1 MAAKRSGLGRGLD
14 ALFPEKKTQEK
25 VQKAE
30 IKKESKTELKAN
42 VSVENKKEDTLA
54 NKLVNNEKEE
64 KGKGETVKVVSQE
77 PLSLENQVKLVKI
90 SLNHLTVVVVL
101 N

>member
-54 NKLVNNEKEE
+54 NK
-64 KGKGETVKVVSQE
+64 
-77 PLSLENQVKLVKI
+77 
-90 SLNHLTVVVVL
+90 
-101 N
+101 